1 MGGER
6 ERGEFFSADPT
17 AFGRDMGMVGMVGLG
32 FKSKRRPRSFSVHET

>member
-1 MGGER
+1 MERER
-6 ERGEFFSADPT
+6 ERGIFSADPT